1 MQHHKHRQNKTLVYN
16 HSYHRNYVRCHLPS
30 GLLIVL
36 ITSFSLLVS
45 CEKKCVTFTA
55 EERKAADSVVKS
67 VAGVDSLSLLQKR
80 LEKKGDKLGSIVALR
95 EWGKLLRGESR
106 FEEALSVH
114 SKGQLQ
120 AEAIGDTLELVMALN
135 NIGTDYRRMGVL
147 DLAQDY
153 HYRAWMLCKECTDT
167 SYVARK
173 NRVVSLNGLGNVYMT
188 LGNFERADSVLRL
201 ALAGEQRLNSA
212 VGQAINY
219 ANLGSIFERHGKTDS
234 AWAYY
239 RKSMALNKEAENELG
254 IALCH
259 TNFGSL
265 YEKARQYDKATEE
278 YEAAYQMMKAS
289 KDEWHALN
297 TLIALA
303 GIYHV
308 TGNNAKKMEYLSN
321 AKAMAERIKSPEH
334 LADIHTLYYK
344 HYMQAGDYR
353 SALASYEKA
362 TVLQDSV
369 LNIEKVNRI
378 QNTSL
383 NIERNRQVREMDA
396 AKQTLEEERVARK
409 VGFAILGF
417 ALLILIGA
425 LVIFL
430 YLQRIHRRN
439 HLELKKMAAMR
450 ENFFTNITHE
460 FRTPLTVI
468 LGLSRDLQ
476 EVDSVE
482 TKEKAQVIERQGK
495 GLLAL
500 INQLLDISK
509 VKSAVGR
516 PDWKNGNI
524 VAFLTMIVEGYHDY
538 ARSHNIDLQMFAE
551 GEIVMDFIP
560 DYVVKVMNNLLS
572 NSFKFTPA
580 YGKIRILVKR
590 VDEQLHIAVSDTG
603 KGISK
608 ETLQHVF
615 EPFYQDE
622 NNTQHVGSGVGLAL
636 VEQIIRAVNGSIT
649 VDSELGKGTTF
660 HISLPV
666 SNRCQQKVS
675 LEAEKNTPVLP
686 ETAVELTDSSSEDN
700 DCRLLIIE
708 DNRDIAAYI
717 GSQFA
722 GSYAVSYA
730 ENGKD
735 GLEKALELVPD
746 LIITDLMMP
755 GMDGLEVCR
764 QVRANEIINHI
775 PIIIVTAKITEEERI
790 RGIEAGA
797 DAYLSKPF
805 NADELRTRVEKL
817 LEGRKLLQAKFA
829 TLPAELKKTEEQEDN
844 APKDVDLRFL
854 ARLSSIVYMLLSSN
868 KDVDVTNI
876 ASHMCMSSRQFYRKV
891 NALTGYTPSAY
902 ILRLRI
908 KRAKT
913 LLANSPQ
920 LSLGEV
926 ADKCGFTD
934 YSNFVRAFKN
944 VCGVIPTDYRREHCP

>member
-1 MQHHKHRQNKTLVYN
+1 MQHYKHRQNKTLVYN

-30 GLLIVL
+30 GLLIVF
-36 ITSFSLLVS
+36 IMSFSLLVS

-114 SKGQLQ
+114 SKGQQQ

-234 AWAYY
+234 AWVYY

-265 YEKARQYDKATEE
+265 YEKARQYDKATKE
-278 YEAAYQMMKAS
+278 YEAAYQLMKAS

-344 HYMQAGDYR
+344 HYMQTGDYR

>member
-1 MQHHKHRQNKTLVYN
+1 MQHHKHSQNKTLIYN

-30 GLLIVL
+30 GLLIVF
-36 ITSFSLLVS
+36 IMSFFLLVS

-173 NRVVSLNGLGNVYMT
+173 NRVMSLNGLGNVYMT
-188 LGNFERADSVLRL
+188 LGNFERADSALRQ

-265 YEKARQYDKATEE
+265 YEKARQYDKATKE
-278 YEAAYQMMKAS
+278 YETAYQMMKAS

-303 GIYHV
+303 GIYHT
-308 TGNNAKKMEYLSN
+308 TGNDAKKMEYLNN

-344 HYMQAGDYR
+344 HYMQTGDYR

-383 NIERNRQVREMDA
+383 NIERNRQMREMDA
-396 AKQTLEEERVARK
+396 AKQTLEEERAARN

-509 VKSAVGR
+509 IKSAVGR

-538 ARSHNIDLQMFAE
+538 ARSHNIDLQMFAK

-622 NNTQHVGSGVGLAL
+622 NNTQHIGSGVGLAL

-746 LIITDLMMP
+746 LIITDLMML

>member
-30 GLLIVL
+30 GLLIVF
-36 ITSFSLLVS
+36 IMSFFLLVS

-55 EERKAADSVVKS
+55 EERKAADSIVKS

-114 SKGQLQ
+114 SKGQQQ

-234 AWAYY
+234 AWVYY
-239 RKSMALNKEAENELG
+239 RKSMALNTEAENELG

-265 YEKARQYDKATEE
+265 YEKARQYDKATKE
-278 YEAAYQMMKAS
+278 YEAAYQLMKAS

-308 TGNNAKKMEYLSN
+308 TGNNTKKMEYLSN

-383 NIERNRQVREMDA
+383 NIERNRQMREMDV
-396 AKQTLEEERVARK
+396 AKQTLEEERAARN

-666 SNRCQQKVS
+666 SNRCQQQVS

-854 ARLSSIVYMLLSSN
+854 ARLSGIVYMLLSSN

>member
-1 MQHHKHRQNKTLVYN
+1 MQHYKHSQNKTLIYN
-16 HSYHRNYVRCHLPS
+16 HSYHRNYVRHHLPP

-36 ITSFSLLVS
+36 IMSFSLLVS

-55 EERKAADSVVKS
+55 EERKAADSIVKS

-80 LEKKGDKLGSIVALR
+80 LEKQGDKLGSIVALR
-95 EWGKLLRGESR
+95 EWGKVLRGESR
-106 FEEALSVH
+106 FEEALKVH
-114 SKGQLQ
+114 SKGQQQ
-120 AEAIGDTLELVMALN
+120 AEAIGDTLEWVLALN

-173 NRVVSLNGLGNVYMT
+173 NRVMSLNGLGNVYMT
-188 LGNFERADSVLRL
+188 LGNFERADSALRQ
-201 ALAGEQRLNSA
+201 ALAGEQRLKSA

-265 YEKARQYDKATEE
+265 YEKARQYDKATKE
-278 YEAAYQMMKAS
+278 YETAYQMMKAS

-303 GIYHV
+303 GIYHT
-308 TGNNAKKMEYLSN
+308 TGNDAKKMEYLNN

-344 HYMQAGDYR
+344 HYMQTGDYR

-383 NIERNRQVREMDA
+383 NIERNRQMREMDA
-396 AKQTLEEERVARK
+396 AKQTLEEERAARN

-509 VKSAVGR
+509 IKSAVGR

-622 NNTQHVGSGVGLAL
+622 DNTQHIGSGVGLAL

-746 LIITDLMMP
+746 LIITDLMML

>member
-1 MQHHKHRQNKTLVYN
+1 
-16 HSYHRNYVRCHLPS
+16 
-30 GLLIVL
+30 
-36 ITSFSLLVS
+36 
-45 CEKKCVTFTA
+45 
-55 EERKAADSVVKS
+55 
-67 VAGVDSLSLLQKR
+67 
-80 LEKKGDKLGSIVALR
+80 
-95 EWGKLLRGESR
+95 
-106 FEEALSVH
+106 
-114 SKGQLQ
+114 
-120 AEAIGDTLELVMALN
+120 
-135 NIGTDYRRMGVL
+135 
-147 DLAQDY
+147 
-153 HYRAWMLCKECTDT
+153 
-167 SYVARK
+167 
-173 NRVVSLNGLGNVYMT
+173 
-188 LGNFERADSVLRL
+188 
-201 ALAGEQRLNSA
+201 
-212 VGQAINY
+212 
-219 ANLGSIFERHGKTDS
+219 
-234 AWAYY
+234 
-239 RKSMALNKEAENELG
+239 
-254 IALCH
+254 
-259 TNFGSL
+259 
-265 YEKARQYDKATEE
+265 
-278 YEAAYQMMKAS
+278 
-289 KDEWHALN
+289 
-297 TLIALA
+297 
-303 GIYHV
+303 
-308 TGNNAKKMEYLSN
+308 
-321 AKAMAERIKSPEH
+321 
-334 LADIHTLYYK
+334 
-344 HYMQAGDYR
+344 MQAGDYR

-805 NADELRTRVEKL
+805 NADELCTRVEKL

-829 TLPAELKKTEEQEDN
+829 TRPAELKKTEEQEDN

>member
-1 MQHHKHRQNKTLVYN
+1 M
-16 HSYHRNYVRCHLPS
+16 
-30 GLLIVL
+30 
-36 ITSFSLLVS
+36 SFFLLVS

-114 SKGQLQ
+114 SKGQQQ

-219 ANLGSIFERHGKTDS
+219 ANLGSIFERHGKIDS
-234 AWAYY
+234 AWVYY
-239 RKSMALNKEAENELG
+239 RKSMALNTEAENELG

-265 YEKARQYDKATEE
+265 YEKARQYDKATKE
-278 YEAAYQMMKAS
+278 YEAAYQLMKAS

-396 AKQTLEEERVARK
+396 AKQTLEEERAARN

-722 GSYAVSYA
+722 SSYAVSYA

-805 NADELRTRVEKL
+805 NADELCTRVEKL